1 MSEGGLLEKAAGQNP
16 SPTVISAEH
25 NTPKAS
31 NVRVGEALKTVALFG
46 IIPVLIARILL
57 VYLPGDELTIPV
69 IGTSLVMFVVF
80 LSSLVVVLWRL
91 GVFSISSSGFALSGT
106 SAIASLVV
114 AISYIMM
121 LILPLILGALLEGE
135 LSVGQVEY
143 SEDGD
148 SITIKVLQN
157 TISDRDME
165 ASIVILQAGQQ
176 VWSSSANFSIESLSL
191 IHISE
196 PTRPY

>member
-1 MSEGGLLEKAAGQNP
+1 MSEGGLLEKAAEQNP

-25 NTPKAS
+25 NTPKAG
-31 NVRVGEALKTVALFG
+31 NVGVGEALKTVALFG
-46 IIPVLIARILL
+46 IFPVLITRILL

-114 AISYIMM
+114 AISYIC
-121 LILPLILGALLEGE
+121 LLYT
-135 LSVGQVEY
+135 SP
-143 SEDGD
+143 SPR
-148 SITIKVLQN
+148 
-157 TISDRDME
+157 DR
-165 ASIVILQAGQQ
+165 G
-176 VWSSSANFSIESLSL
+176 
-191 IHISE
+191 
-196 PTRPY
+196 

>member
-1 MSEGGLLEKAAGQNP
+1 MSEGGLLEKAAEQNP
-16 SPTVISAEH
+16 SPTIISAEH

-31 NVRVGEALKTVALFG
+31 NVGVGEALKTVALFG
-46 IIPVLIARILL
+46 IIPVLITRILL

-114 AISYIMM
+114 AISYIC
-121 LILPLILGALLEGE
+121 LLYT
-135 LSVGQVEY
+135 SP
-143 SEDGD
+143 SPRD
-148 SITIKVLQN
+148 S
-157 TISDRDME
+157 
-165 ASIVILQAGQQ
+165 
-176 VWSSSANFSIESLSL
+176 
-191 IHISE
+191 
-196 PTRPY
+196 